1 MARLASISFIF
12 ALLLAPMT
20 VADTPEPFPDFTFKK
35 VKPPKA
41 GSGKRIRVQIDTA
54 TGAIQVPPSVKDN
67 AAPAE
72 PAVLQW
78 YWAKV
83 SPKLEDKGVA
93 RLEAAITHLTNAPA
107 GQGVSAPRMQA
118 MQNIAQTYGTEIL
131 KATIGTDVSP
141 ALVLAVIAIESA
153 GRKDAKS
160 SAGAVGLMQLM
171 PATAERF
178 GVSDRLN
185 PIANIAGGVAYLD
198 QLMKDFDNDAIF
210 VLAGYNA
217 GENAV
222 RKHGGVPPYNETRA
236 YVPKVLA
243 AWTVARGLCLTP
255 PELVSDGCVFA
266 IQGAG

>member
-1 MARLASISFIF
+1 MRRLACISLLF
-12 ALLLAPMT
+12 ALLSSPMGF
-20 VADTPEPFPDFTFKK
+20 ADEPQPFPDFTFKK
-35 VKPPKA
+35 VKPPKP

-54 TGAIQVPPSVKDN
+54 TGAIQVPPAVQN
-67 AAPAE
+67 EAAP
-72 PAVLQW
+72 PAPSVFEW
-78 YWAKV
+78 YWAEV
-83 SPKLEDKGVA
+83 SPKLEDKSVG
-93 RLEAAITHLTNAPA
+93 RLDAAVNHLSKAPS
-107 GQGVSAPRMQA
+107 GQEVNAPRMQA

-131 KATIGTDVSP
+131 KATLGTNVSP
-141 ALVLAVIAIESA
+141 ALVLAVIAVESA
-153 GRKDAKS
+153 GRKDATS

-171 PATAERF
+171 PAAAERF

-185 PIANIAGGVAYLD
+185 PSANIAGGVAYLD
-198 QLMKDFDNDAIF
+198 QLMKDFDNDVIF

-222 RKHGGVPPYNETRA
+222 RSHGGVPPFNETRA

-243 AWTVARGLCLTP
+243 AWTIARGLCLTP

>member
-1 MARLASISFIF
+1 MKRLAGILSIL
-12 ALLLAPMT
+12 ALFSAQGA
-20 VADTPEPFPDFTFKK
+20 VADQPAPFPDFTFKK
-35 VKPPKA
+35 VTPPKA

-54 TGAIQVPPSVKDN
+54 TGAIKVPPATTDTARP
-67 AAPAE
+67 AAKPVYE
-72 PAVLQW
+72 W

-83 SPKLEDKGVA
+83 SPKLEDKSVG
-93 RLEAAITHLTNAPA
+93 RLEAAVNHLSQAPG

-131 KATIGTDVSP
+131 KATIGTNVSP
-141 ALVLAVIAIESA
+141 ALVLAVIAVESA
-153 GRKDAKS
+153 GKKDAVS

-171 PATAERF
+171 PVTAERF
-178 GVSDRLN
+178 GVTDRNN
-185 PIANIAGGVAYLD
+185 PASNIQGGVAYLD

-222 RKHGGVPPYNETRA
+222 RKHGGVPPFNETRA

>member
-1 MARLASISFIF
+1 MRRLACILSIL
-12 ALLLAPMT
+12 ALLAASG
-20 VADTPEPFPDFTFKK
+20 VHADEPEPFPDFTFKK
-35 VKPPKA
+35 VTPPKA

-54 TGAIQVPPSVKDN
+54 TGAIKAPSVSRD
-67 AAPAE
+67 AATPAAKPVYE
-72 PAVLQW
+72 W

-83 SPKLEDKGVA
+83 SPKLEDKSVA
-93 RLEAAITHLTNAPA
+93 RLEAAVNHLSKAPG

-118 MQNIAQTYGTEIL
+118 MQNIAQTYGTDIL
-131 KATIGTDVSP
+131 KATIGTKVSP
-141 ALVLAVIAIESA
+141 ALVLAVISVESA
-153 GRKDAKS
+153 GRKDAIS

-178 GVSDRLN
+178 GVTDRTI
-185 PIANIAGGVAYLD
+185 PASNIQGGVAYLD
-198 QLMKDFDNDAIF
+198 QLMSDFDNDAIF
-210 VLAGYNA
+210 VLASYNA

-222 RKHGGVPPYNETRA
+222 RKHGGVPPFNETRA

-243 AWTVARGLCLTP
+243 AWTVARGLCITP